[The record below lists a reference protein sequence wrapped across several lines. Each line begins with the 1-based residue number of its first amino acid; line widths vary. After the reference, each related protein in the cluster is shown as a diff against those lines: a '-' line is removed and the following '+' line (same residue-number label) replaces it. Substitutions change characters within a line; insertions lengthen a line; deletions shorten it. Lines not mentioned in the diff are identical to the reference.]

1 MSKKKTKRKP
11 PALRPPPL
19 SGLDKAVYVCLF
31 LADLA
36 LLFGMLFGL
45 LALQRK
51 IAYADPTVMSSA
63 ARGTVFWAA
72 PFLTV
77 FAIITMGGL
86 FTAYGDKKPIF
97 GKKGIPYGSVHY
109 APVYP
114 LFMKG
119 RPKPYIRP
127 SEKRYRRFMI
137 RFAVGALA
145 VTLLLTPLALYGR
158 NSLREDMSI
167 TVYSVF
173 DQEKRRYEQE
183 DIDTVTFTIRRRSK
197 GYRLILRAEIRT
209 KDGRRYDYG
218 STGDLDTLL
227 YIKSHVSPSQVRYKW
242 ENRLEELIRREN
254 FTPDEAAK
262 VRMLFEKS

>member
-1 MSKKKTKRKP
+1 MSKKKSKRKS

-36 LLFGMLFGL
+36 LLFGMLLGL
-45 LALQRK
+45 FSLQQK
-51 IAYADPTVMSSA
+51 IAYADPTVMCSA
-63 ARGTVFWAA
+63 ARGSVFWAA

-86 FTAYGDKKPIF
+86 LTAYGDKKPIF

-114 LFMKG
+114 LFMKD
-119 RPKPYIRP
+119 RPKSYVRP
-127 SEKRYRRFMI
+127 SEKRYRRFI
-137 RFAVGALA
+137 LRLAVGALA

-158 NSLREDMSI
+158 SSLREDMSI

-173 DQEKRRYEQE
+173 DREQRRYGQE
-183 DIDTVTFTIRRRSK
+183 DIDTVTFAIHRRSK
-197 GYRLILRAEIRT
+197 GYGLTLRAEIRT

-218 STGDLDTLL
+218 GTGDLDTLL
-227 YIKSHVSPSQVRYKW
+227 YIKSHVSPSQVRYRW
-242 ENRLEELIRREN
+242 ENRLEELIRRKD

-262 VRMLFEKS
+262 VRALFGKA